1 MQKINLNSQYFSS
14 VMTLIKKQCCNY
26 YQDNCLLLDD
36 GDSHTCPQRITPSH
50 IICRYFLDSVLPADK
65 LLHRNLINDPTAEML
80 TCALCGRKTER
91 TGRNQKFC
99 PDCARVKQRK
109 RNAEYMS
116 AKRSRVDV
124 YGALKPPE

>member
-1 MQKINLNSQYFSS
+1 MQKINLNSQSFSS

-26 YQDNCLLLDD
+26 YQGNSLLLDD
-36 GDSHTCPQRITPSH
+36 GDTHTCPQLITPSH
-50 IICRYFLDSVLPADK
+50 IICRYFLDAVLPADK
-65 LLHRNLINDPTAEML
+65 TLLKDLRSESVVMMV
-80 TCALCGRKTER
+80 CSLCGKKTER

-99 PDCARVKQRK
+99 PDCAKKKQRQ

-124 YGALKPPE
+124 YDALKPLK

>member
-1 MQKINLNSQYFSS
+1 MQKINLNSQSFSS

-26 YQDNCLLLDD
+26 YQCNCLLLDD

-50 IICRYFLDSVLPADK
+50 IICRYFLDTVLPADK
-65 LLHRNLINDPTAEML
+65 VLHRSLISDPTAEML
-80 TCALCGRKTER
+80 TCALCRRKTER

-99 PDCARVKQRK
+99 PDCAKIKQRK
-109 RNAEYMS
+109 RNTEYMS

>member
-1 MQKINLNSQYFSS
+1 MQKINLNSQSFSS

-26 YQDNCLLLDD
+26 YQGNCLLLDD

-65 LLHRNLINDPTAEML
+65 TLQRSLISNTTAVML
-80 TCALCGRKTER
+80 TCAFCGSKTEKI
-91 TGRNQKFC
+91 GRNQKFC
-99 PDCARVKQRK
+99 PGCARKKQRQ

-124 YGALKPPE
+124 YGALKPPK